1 MSLDMLDPQVRDGIN
16 LGGLEQSL
24 GFLLRVSQLKVF
36 DHFFEKLGHIGLKPG
51 EYSVLWV
58 ISHNPGIRQGQL
70 AQSLAI
76 KNAHMTKLI
85 RSFEVYGFI
94 ERRIPEEDRRSV
106 ELSLTEQ
113 GEAFVARHKP
123 DFFGYIQ
130 SLDSPLDEG
139 ETRELIRLLAKFS
152 GISRESVQ

>member
-1 MSLDMLDPQVRDGIN
+1 MIPEVLDPASRSRID

-36 DHFFEKLGHIGLKPG
+36 HHFFEKLGHIGLKPG

-58 ISHNPGIRQGQL
+58 IARNPGIRQGLL
-70 AQSLAI
+70 AQNLAI

-85 RSFEVYGFI
+85 RSFEVYGFV
-94 ERRIPEEDRRSV
+94 ERRIPDEDRRAV

-130 SLDSPLDEG
+130 TLDSPLDES
-139 ETRELIRLLAKFS
+139 ETRELVRLLAKFS